1 MKRKILDFIRNN
13 SVDILYVASIIL
25 ILITLTIIGNDY
37 DKLID

>member
-1 MKRKILDFIRNN
+1 MKKKILDFIRNN
-13 SVDILYVASIIL
+13 SLDILYVDSIIL